1 MIAWI
6 NFAVLVF
13 ASLFFLYFYLLSVA
27 PAALEKLIGPKAYDQ
42 CYRYRVIAITFEMI
56 TLINYGVYYFYP
68 LPTPLPRNFPW
79 PYWISAAIAT
89 LILISMGSLMVIG
102 MIQAGEEAARPKKE
116 HEMYAGI
123 YQKIRH
129 PQATGEVFLWLG
141 FAFLLNSTFLAL
153 FSFVYFPI
161 FLIMCWA
168 EEWDLILR
176 YGDAYIAYHRKTGA
190 FFPKTQR

>member
-1 MIAWI
+1 LVAWI
-6 NFAVLVF
+6 NFAVLIF

-27 PAALEKLIGPKAYDQ
+27 PAALEKLIGLQAYNK
-42 CYRYRVIAITFEMI
+42 CYRYRVIAIFFEMI
-56 TLINYGVYYFYP
+56 TLVNYVVYYFLP

-79 PYWISAAIAT
+79 SYWISATIAV
-89 LILISMGSLMVIG
+89 LILIPMGSLMVIG
-102 MIQAGEEAARPKKE
+102 MLQAGEEATRPRKE

-123 YQKIRH
+123 YKKIRH

-141 FAFLLNSTFLAL
+141 FAFLLNSPFLAL

-168 EEWDLILR
+168 EERDLILR
-176 YGDAYIAYHRKTGA
+176 LGDAYIEYYRKTNA
-190 FFPKTQR
+190 FIPKL